1 MSNSTG
7 VGGRGNQIWRRWIHA
22 VTFYTR
28 IPWPSNMAFDSHD
41 LIRGNVFFPLIGW
54 LVAGFAALVCVVT
67 LPFFDPSI
75 AILLSM
81 IATIWLTGAFHE
93 DGFADTCDGFGGGYG
108 QQAILTIMKDSRVG
122 TYASVGLCLLLLL
135 KYQSLLLLPQ
145 LLLGLWLG
153 HSLSRFVPLLLMT
166 GLPYV
171 REQAD
176 SKVGAAELKLT
187 RTELVIAALFAAVPL
202 LLIEPEQVL
211 VLVVVMAVLTYGLY
225 RWFKSVLGGITGD
238 CLGASQQI
246 SEAIVYVVLGATCW
260 NAI

>member
-1 MSNSTG
+1 MSSTKG
-7 VGGRGNQIWRRWIHA
+7 LGAWVNPYWRRLIHA

-28 IPWPSNMAFDSHD
+28 IPWPNNMAFDSHD

-54 LVAGFAALVCVVT
+54 LVAGFAALVCVASLQVFQ
-67 LPFFDPSI
+67 LPV

-153 HSLSRFVPLLLMT
+153 HSLSRFVPLVLMSS
-166 GLPYV
+166 LPYV
-171 REQAD
+171 REQAK
-176 SKVGAAELKLT
+176 SKIGVTELKLS
-187 RTELVIAALFAAVPL
+187 RVELVIAASFAAFPL
-202 LLIEPEQVL
+202 LFVEIEQVIAL
-211 VLVVVMAVLTYGLY
+211 VLVIVVLTYLLH
-225 RWFKSVLGGITGD
+225 RWFHKVLGGITGD

-246 SEAIVYVVLGATCW
+246 SEAVVYLVLGATCW